1 MRIGVLALQGDFF
14 KHAEALQKL
23 GVEVV
28 FVKTPADLQKTDGL
42 IMPGGESTTLV
53 KLLKNSDLY
62 DKIAP
67 YSQTHPIFG
76 TCAGAILLSQHVE
89 NHPVESFQLID
100 VDIIRNAYGRQ
111 IDSFIDFVDVA
122 LGEQN
127 AQIEAVFIRAPKF
140 TRVGESVRIIG
151 RHKSEDIVMVE
162 NDRVMA
168 ATFHPELTDDLR
180 IHQYFVQKILQNQ

>member
-1 MRIGVLALQGDFF
+1 MKIGVLALQGDFF
-14 KHAEALQKL
+14 KHAEALNKL
-23 GVEVV
+23 GLPAV
-28 FVKTPADLQKTDGL
+28 FVKTPADLQQTDGL

-62 DKIAP
+62 DKIIS
-67 YSQTHPIFG
+67 YSQAHPIFG

-100 VDIIRNAYGRQ
+100 VDIVRNAYGRQ
-111 IDSFIDFVDVA
+111 IDSFVDFVDVE
-122 LGEQN
+122 LGEEKTQV
-127 AQIEAVFIRAPKF
+127 EAVFIRAPKF
-140 TRVGESVRIIG
+140 TRVGEGVRVIG
-151 RHKSEDIVMVE
+151 RHKTDVVMVE

-180 IHQYFVQKILQNQ
+180 IHQYFAEKVRKNR